1 MTHQS
6 QDQNTYEQIIEQ
18 PHTTAFQS
26 QNNHFFRPTMSRQL
40 GSLHR
45 SNSHPT
51 NLTSPIPI
59 IPLFAFPPP
68 DFPSSNVTSG
78 MNSDTNSHISV
89 LYSISQLNNPNIET
103 PDEFADSEPSPSNH
117 FHNSSNFSQPPFQP
131 ILSNNPDPI
140 TSTPSYASQVTPTY
154 SSLHSDQSSHSPDT
168 PRISP
173 ELDNFITLQQQP
185 YHLHTP
191 TINQIS
197 STINSSNPPTPTPS
211 SNYTESLAPSSTST
225 ESSHNTNRA
234 YRTFK
239 RKFPNHPFPAKPG
252 TAREYINHPKHTNTK
267 EFLAITLP
275 SFPQYTLNTPHDTNE
290 TRNFV
295 DEYVL
300 MPTLSWTS
308 YYHFTNPL
316 CLPLSNTHIDIERN
330 TDMLYRLTTPLT
342 ARQFT
347 YVGYKKSLKT
357 HTAPRANEYT
367 LEYYDHNIIRAN
379 QDQFL
384 DDDRFANPQI
394 TEKFFIKTPY
404 IFTLNIFDRKF
415 DHIISEALTDTQAY
429 ESFKE
434 RFQIFSLTFH
444 FLAPHERDLHCSH
457 DIMLRTKQTHTYSY
471 YRFIQNHFDLH
482 TPSRQP
488 HHRFQFINSKY
499 TSPFFLNFT
508 YCIKDTNLHGILR
521 NYDPIT
527 QMYIFC
533 PITKTFNAEESRP
546 FLIPHEFVQPIEIPI
561 LEFIHNTKFNHK
573 LYNLIQ
579 NTPYEFAVGT
589 EELTTIKALQ
599 LLWPLLQTENIIR
612 ILAKL
617 LTTSELIH
625 DIFPHGF
632 FPDD

>member
-1 MTHQS
+1 
-6 QDQNTYEQIIEQ
+6 
-18 PHTTAFQS
+18 
-26 QNNHFFRPTMSRQL
+26 MSRQL

-51 NLTSPIPI
+51 NLPSSIPI

-78 MNSDTNSHISV
+78 MNSDTNSQISV

-103 PDEFADSEPSPSNH
+103 PDEFADSEPSPSNN
-117 FHNSSNFSQPPFQP
+117 FHNPSHFSQPPFQP

-140 TSTPSYASQVTPTY
+140 TPTPSYASQVTPTY
-154 SSLHSDQSSHSPDT
+154 SSYHSDQSSPDT

-185 YHLHTP
+185 YHLNTP

-197 STINSSNPPTPTPS
+197 STTNSSNPPTPS

-225 ESSHNTNRA
+225 ESSLNTNRA

-252 TAREYINHPKHTNTK
+252 TAREYINHPQHTNTR

-275 SFPQYTLNTPHDTNE
+275 SFPQYTLNTPHDANE

-316 CLPLSNTHIDIERN
+316 CLPLTNTSIDIDRN
-330 TDMLYRLTTPLT
+330 KDMLYRLTTPLT

-347 YVGYKKSLKT
+347 YVGYKKSLKI

-404 IFTLNIFDRKF
+404 VFTLNIFDRKF
-415 DHIISEALTDTQAY
+415 DHIISEALTSTQAY

-499 TSPFFLNFT
+499 TSPYFLNFT

-599 LLWPLLQTENIIR
+599 LLWPLLQTKNIIR

>member
-1 MTHQS
+1 
-6 QDQNTYEQIIEQ
+6 
-18 PHTTAFQS
+18 
-26 QNNHFFRPTMSRQL
+26 MSRQL

-103 PDEFADSEPSPSNH
+103 PDEFADSEPSPSNN
-117 FHNSSNFSQPPFQP
+117 FHNPSNFSQPPFQP

-140 TSTPSYASQVTPTY
+140 TPTPSYASQVTPTY
-154 SSLHSDQSSHSPDT
+154 SSYHSDQSSHSPDT

-185 YHLHTP
+185 YHLNTP

-197 STINSSNPPTPTPS
+197 STTDSSNPPTPS
-211 SNYTESLAPSSTST
+211 SNYTESLTPSSTST
-225 ESSHNTNRA
+225 ISSLNTNRA

-252 TAREYINHPKHTNTK
+252 TACEYINHPQHTNTK

-316 CLPLSNTHIDIERN
+316 CLPLSSTSIDIERN
-330 TDMLYRLTTPLT
+330 KDMLYRLTTPLT

-347 YVGYKKSLKT
+347 YVGYKKSLKI

-404 IFTLNIFDRKF
+404 VFTLNIFDRKF
-415 DHIISEALTDTQAY
+415 DHIISEALTNTQAY

-499 TSPFFLNFT
+499 TSPYILNFT
-508 YCIKDTNLHGILR
+508 YGIKDTNLHGILR

-599 LLWPLLQTENIIR
+599 LLWPLLQTKNIIR

>member
-1 MTHQS
+1 
-6 QDQNTYEQIIEQ
+6 
-18 PHTTAFQS
+18 
-26 QNNHFFRPTMSRQL
+26 MSRQL

-51 NLTSPIPI
+51 NLTSSIPI

-78 MNSDTNSHISV
+78 MNSDTDSQISV

-103 PDEFADSEPSPSNH
+103 PDEFADSEPSPSNN
-117 FHNSSNFSQPPFQP
+117 FHNPSHFSQPPFQP

-140 TSTPSYASQVTPTY
+140 TPTPSYASQVTPTY
-154 SSLHSDQSSHSPDT
+154 SSYHSDQSSPDT

-185 YHLHTP
+185 YHLNTP

-197 STINSSNPPTPTPS
+197 STTNSSNPPTPS

-225 ESSHNTNRA
+225 ESSLNTNRA

-252 TAREYINHPKHTNTK
+252 TAREYINHPQHTNTR

-275 SFPQYTLNTPHDTNE
+275 SFPQYTLNTPHDANE

-316 CLPLSNTHIDIERN
+316 CLPLTNTSIETDRN
-330 TDMLYRLTTPLT
+330 KDMLYRLTTPLT

-347 YVGYKKSLKT
+347 YVGYKKSLKI

-404 IFTLNIFDRKF
+404 VFTLNIFDRKF
-415 DHIISEALTDTQAY
+415 DHIISEALTNTQAY

-499 TSPFFLNFT
+499 TSPYFLNFT

-599 LLWPLLQTENIIR
+599 LLWPLLQTKNIIR

>member
-1 MTHQS
+1 
-6 QDQNTYEQIIEQ
+6 
-18 PHTTAFQS
+18 
-26 QNNHFFRPTMSRQL
+26 MSRQL

-51 NLTSPIPI
+51 NLTSSIPI

-78 MNSDTNSHISV
+78 MNSDTNSQISV

-103 PDEFADSEPSPSNH
+103 PDEFADSEPSPSNN
-117 FHNSSNFSQPPFQP
+117 FHNPSHFSQPPFQP

-140 TSTPSYASQVTPTY
+140 TPTPSYASQVTPTY
-154 SSLHSDQSSHSPDT
+154 SSYHSDQSSPDT

-185 YHLHTP
+185 YHLNTP

-197 STINSSNPPTPTPS
+197 STTNSSNPPTPS

-225 ESSHNTNRA
+225 ESSLNTNRA

-239 RKFPNHPFPAKPG
+239 RKFPNHHFPAKPG
-252 TAREYINHPKHTNTK
+252 TAREYINHPQHTNTR

-275 SFPQYTLNTPHDTNE
+275 SFPQYTLNTPHDANE

-316 CLPLSNTHIDIERN
+316 CLPLTNTSIDTDRN
-330 TDMLYRLTTPLT
+330 KDMLYRLTTPLT

-347 YVGYKKSLKT
+347 YVGYKKSLKI

-384 DDDRFANPQI
+384 DEDRFANPQI

-404 IFTLNIFDRKF
+404 VFTLNIFDRKF
-415 DHIISEALTDTQAY
+415 DHIISEALTSTQAY

-499 TSPFFLNFT
+499 TSPYFLNFT

-561 LEFIHNTKFNHK
+561 LEFIHNTTFNHK

-599 LLWPLLQTENIIR
+599 LLWPLLQTKNIIR

>member
-1 MTHQS
+1 
-6 QDQNTYEQIIEQ
+6 
-18 PHTTAFQS
+18 
-26 QNNHFFRPTMSRQL
+26 MSRQL

-51 NLTSPIPI
+51 NLTSSIPI

-78 MNSDTNSHISV
+78 MNSDTNSQISV

-103 PDEFADSEPSPSNH
+103 PDEFADSEPSPSNN
-117 FHNSSNFSQPPFQP
+117 FHNPSQFSQPPFQP

-140 TSTPSYASQVTPTY
+140 TPTPSYASQVTPTY
-154 SSLHSDQSSHSPDT
+154 SSYHSDQSSPDT

-185 YHLHTP
+185 YHLNTP

-197 STINSSNPPTPTPS
+197 STTNSSNPPTPS

-225 ESSHNTNRA
+225 ESSLNTNRA

-252 TAREYINHPKHTNTK
+252 TAREYINHPQHTNTR

-275 SFPQYTLNTPHDTNE
+275 SFPQYTLNTPHDANE

-316 CLPLSNTHIDIERN
+316 CLPLTNTSIDIDRN
-330 TDMLYRLTTPLT
+330 KDMLYRLTTPLT

-347 YVGYKKSLKT
+347 YVGYKKSLKI

-404 IFTLNIFDRKF
+404 VFTLNIFDRKF
-415 DHIISEALTDTQAY
+415 DHIISEALASTQAY

-499 TSPFFLNFT
+499 TSPYFLNFT

-589 EELTTIKALQ
+589 EELTIIKALQ
-599 LLWPLLQTENIIR
+599 LLWPLLQTKNIIR

-617 LTTSELIH
+617 LTTSELVH

>member
-1 MTHQS
+1 
-6 QDQNTYEQIIEQ
+6 
-18 PHTTAFQS
+18 
-26 QNNHFFRPTMSRQL
+26 MSRQL

-103 PDEFADSEPSPSNH
+103 PDEFADSEPSPSNN
-117 FHNSSNFSQPPFQP
+117 FHNPSNFSQPPFQP

-140 TSTPSYASQVTPTY
+140 TPTPSYASQVTPTY
-154 SSLHSDQSSHSPDT
+154 SSYHSDQSSHSPDT

-185 YHLHTP
+185 YHLNTP

-197 STINSSNPPTPTPS
+197 STTNSSNPPTPS
-211 SNYTESLAPSSTST
+211 SNYTESLTPSSTST
-225 ESSHNTNRA
+225 ISSLNTNRA

-252 TAREYINHPKHTNTK
+252 TAREYINHPQHTNTK

-275 SFPQYTLNTPHDTNE
+275 SFPQYTLNTPHDANE

-316 CLPLSNTHIDIERN
+316 CLPLSSTSIDIDRN
-330 TDMLYRLTTPLT
+330 KDMLYQLTTPLT

-347 YVGYKKSLKT
+347 YVGYKKSLKI

-404 IFTLNIFDRKF
+404 TFTLNIFDRKF

-482 TPSRQP
+482 TPSRQS

-499 TSPFFLNFT
+499 TSPYFLNFT

-546 FLIPHEFVQPIEIPI
+546 FLIPHEFLQPIEIPI

-599 LLWPLLQTENIIR
+599 LLWPLLQTKNIIR
-612 ILAKL
+612 IIAKL

>member
-1 MTHQS
+1 
-6 QDQNTYEQIIEQ
+6 
-18 PHTTAFQS
+18 
-26 QNNHFFRPTMSRQL
+26 MSRQL

-103 PDEFADSEPSPSNH
+103 PDEFADSEPSPSNN
-117 FHNSSNFSQPPFQP
+117 FHNPSNFSQPPFQP
-131 ILSNNPDPI
+131 ILSNNSDPI
-140 TSTPSYASQVTPTY
+140 TPTPSYASQVTPTY
-154 SSLHSDQSSHSPDT
+154 SSYHSDRSSHSPDT

-185 YHLHTP
+185 YHLNTP

-197 STINSSNPPTPTPS
+197 STTNSSNPPTPS
-211 SNYTESLAPSSTST
+211 SNYTESLTPSSTST
-225 ESSHNTNRA
+225 ISSLNTNRA

-252 TAREYINHPKHTNTK
+252 TAREYINHPQHTNTK

-275 SFPQYTLNTPHDTNE
+275 SFPQYTLNTPHDANE

-316 CLPLSNTHIDIERN
+316 CLPLSNTSIDIERSK
-330 TDMLYRLTTPLT
+330 DMLYRLTTPLT

-347 YVGYKKSLKT
+347 YVGYKKSLKI
-357 HTAPRANEYT
+357 HTAPRTNEYT

-384 DDDRFANPQI
+384 DEDRFANPQI

-404 IFTLNIFDRKF
+404 VFTLNIFNRKF
-415 DHIISEALTDTQAY
+415 DHIISEALTNTQAY

-499 TSPFFLNFT
+499 TSPYFLNFT

-599 LLWPLLQTENIIR
+599 LLWPLLQTKNIIR

>member
-1 MTHQS
+1 
-6 QDQNTYEQIIEQ
+6 
-18 PHTTAFQS
+18 
-26 QNNHFFRPTMSRQL
+26 MSRQL

-68 DFPSSNVTSG
+68 DFPPSNVTSG
-78 MNSDTNSHISV
+78 MNSDTNSQISV
-89 LYSISQLNNPNIET
+89 LYSISPLNNPNIET
-103 PDEFADSEPSPSNH
+103 PDEFADSEPSPSNN
-117 FHNSSNFSQPPFQP
+117 FHNPSHFSQPPFQP

-140 TSTPSYASQVTPTY
+140 TPTPSYASQVTPTY
-154 SSLHSDQSSHSPDT
+154 SSYHSDQSSPDT

-185 YHLHTP
+185 YHLNTP

-197 STINSSNPPTPTPS
+197 STTNSSNPPTPS

-225 ESSHNTNRA
+225 ESSLNTNRA

-252 TAREYINHPKHTNTK
+252 TAREYINHPQHTNTK

-275 SFPQYTLNTPHDTNE
+275 SFPQYTLNTPHDANE

-295 DEYVL
+295 DDYVL

-316 CLPLSNTHIDIERN
+316 CLPLTNTSIDTDRN
-330 TDMLYRLTTPLT
+330 KDMLYRLTTPLT

-347 YVGYKKSLKT
+347 YVGYKKSLKI

-404 IFTLNIFDRKF
+404 VFTLNIFDRKF
-415 DHIISEALTDTQAY
+415 DHIISEALTNTQAY

-499 TSPFFLNFT
+499 TSPYFLNFT

-599 LLWPLLQTENIIR
+599 LLWPLLQTKNIIR

>member
-1 MTHQS
+1 
-6 QDQNTYEQIIEQ
+6 
-18 PHTTAFQS
+18 
-26 QNNHFFRPTMSRQL
+26 MSRQL

-51 NLTSPIPI
+51 NLTSSIPI

-78 MNSDTNSHISV
+78 MNSDTNSQISV

-103 PDEFADSEPSPSNH
+103 PDEFADSEPSPSNN
-117 FHNSSNFSQPPFQP
+117 FHNPSQFSQPPFQP

-140 TSTPSYASQVTPTY
+140 TPTPSYASQVTPTY
-154 SSLHSDQSSHSPDT
+154 SSYHSDQSSPDT

-185 YHLHTP
+185 YHLNTP

-197 STINSSNPPTPTPS
+197 STTNSSNPPTPS

-225 ESSHNTNRA
+225 ESSLNTNRA

-252 TAREYINHPKHTNTK
+252 TAREYINHPQHTNTR

-275 SFPQYTLNTPHDTNE
+275 SFPQYTLNTTHDANE

-316 CLPLSNTHIDIERN
+316 CLPLTNTSIDIDRN
-330 TDMLYRLTTPLT
+330 KDMLYRLTTPLT

-347 YVGYKKSLKT
+347 YVGYKKSLKI

-394 TEKFFIKTPY
+394 TEKFFIKTLY
-404 IFTLNIFDRKF
+404 VFTLNIFDRKF
-415 DHIISEALTDTQAY
+415 DHIISEALTSTQAY

-499 TSPFFLNFT
+499 TSPYFLNFT

-599 LLWPLLQTENIIR
+599 LLWPLLQTKNIIR

>member
-1 MTHQS
+1 
-6 QDQNTYEQIIEQ
+6 
-18 PHTTAFQS
+18 
-26 QNNHFFRPTMSRQL
+26 MSRQL

-68 DFPSSNVTSG
+68 DFPPSNVTSG

-103 PDEFADSEPSPSNH
+103 PDEFADSEPSPSNN
-117 FHNSSNFSQPPFQP
+117 FHNPSNFSQPPFQP

-140 TSTPSYASQVTPTY
+140 TPTPSYASQVTPTY
-154 SSLHSDQSSHSPDT
+154 SSYHSDQSSHSPDT

-173 ELDNFITLQQQP
+173 ELDNFITLQQQS
-185 YHLHTP
+185 YHLNTP

-197 STINSSNPPTPTPS
+197 STTNSSNPPTPS
-211 SNYTESLAPSSTST
+211 SNYTESLTPSSTST
-225 ESSHNTNRA
+225 ISSLNTNRA

-239 RKFPNHPFPAKPG
+239 RKFPNNPFPTKPG
-252 TAREYINHPKHTNTK
+252 TAREYINHPQHTNTK

-275 SFPQYTLNTPHDTNE
+275 SFPQYTLNTPHDANE
-290 TRNFV
+290 TRNYV

-316 CLPLSNTHIDIERN
+316 CLPLSNTSIDIERN
-330 TDMLYRLTTPLT
+330 KDMLYRLTTPLT

-347 YVGYKKSLKT
+347 YVGYKKSLKI

-404 IFTLNIFDRKF
+404 VFTLNIFDRKF
-415 DHIISEALTDTQAY
+415 DHIISEALTYTQAY

-499 TSPFFLNFT
+499 TSPYFLNFT

-599 LLWPLLQTENIIR
+599 LLWPLLQTKNIIR

>member
-1 MTHQS
+1 
-6 QDQNTYEQIIEQ
+6 
-18 PHTTAFQS
+18 
-26 QNNHFFRPTMSRQL
+26 MSRQL

-51 NLTSPIPI
+51 NLTSTIPI

-103 PDEFADSEPSPSNH
+103 PDEFADSEPSPSNK
-117 FHNSSNFSQPPFQP
+117 FHNPSNFSQPPFQP

-140 TSTPSYASQVTPTY
+140 TPTPSYASQVTPTY
-154 SSLHSDQSSHSPDT
+154 SSYQSDQSSHSPDT

-185 YHLHTP
+185 YHLNTP

-197 STINSSNPPTPTPS
+197 SITISSNPPTPS
-211 SNYTESLAPSSTST
+211 SNYTESLTPSSTST
-225 ESSHNTNRA
+225 ISSLNTNRA

-252 TAREYINHPKHTNTK
+252 TAREYINHPQHTNTK

-275 SFPQYTLNTPHDTNE
+275 SFPQYTLNTPHDANE

-316 CLPLSNTHIDIERN
+316 CLPLSSTSIDIERN
-330 TDMLYRLTTPLT
+330 KDMLYQLTTPLT

-546 FLIPHEFVQPIEIPI
+546 FLIPHEFLQPIEIPI

-599 LLWPLLQTENIIR
+599 LLWPLLQTKNIIR

>member
-1 MTHQS
+1 
-6 QDQNTYEQIIEQ
+6 
-18 PHTTAFQS
+18 
-26 QNNHFFRPTMSRQL
+26 MSRQL

-78 MNSDTNSHISV
+78 MNSDTNSHTSV

-103 PDEFADSEPSPSNH
+103 PDEFADSEPSPSNN
-117 FHNSSNFSQPPFQP
+117 FHNPSNFSQPPFQP

-140 TSTPSYASQVTPTY
+140 TPTPSYASQITPTY
-154 SSLHSDQSSHSPDT
+154 SSYHSDQSSHSPDT

-185 YHLHTP
+185 YHLNTP

-197 STINSSNPPTPTPS
+197 STTNSSNPPTPS
-211 SNYTESLAPSSTST
+211 SNYTESLTPSSTST
-225 ESSHNTNRA
+225 ISSLNTNRA

-252 TAREYINHPKHTNTK
+252 TAREYINHPQHTNTK

-275 SFPQYTLNTPHDTNE
+275 SFPQYTLNTPHDANE

-316 CLPLSNTHIDIERN
+316 CLPLSSTSIDIDRN
-330 TDMLYRLTTPLT
+330 KDMLYQLTTPLT

-347 YVGYKKSLKT
+347 YVGYKKSLKI

-367 LEYYDHNIIRAN
+367 LDYYDHNIIRAN

-384 DDDRFANPQI
+384 DDDCFANPQI

-404 IFTLNIFDRKF
+404 VFTLNIFDRKF
-415 DHIISEALTDTQAY
+415 DHIISEALTNTQAY

-499 TSPFFLNFT
+499 TSPYFLNFT

-546 FLIPHEFVQPIEIPI
+546 FLIPHEFLQPIEIPI

-599 LLWPLLQTENIIR
+599 LLWPLLQTKNIIR

>member
-1 MTHQS
+1 
-6 QDQNTYEQIIEQ
+6 
-18 PHTTAFQS
+18 
-26 QNNHFFRPTMSRQL
+26 MSRQL

-68 DFPSSNVTSG
+68 DFSPSNVTSG

-103 PDEFADSEPSPSNH
+103 PDEFADSEPSPSNN
-117 FHNSSNFSQPPFQP
+117 FHNSLNFSQPPFQP

-140 TSTPSYASQVTPTY
+140 TPTPSYASQVTPTY
-154 SSLHSDQSSHSPDT
+154 SSYHSDQSSHSPDT

-185 YHLHTP
+185 YHLNTP

-197 STINSSNPPTPTPS
+197 STTNSSNPPTPS
-211 SNYTESLAPSSTST
+211 SNYTESLTPSSTST
-225 ESSHNTNRA
+225 ISSLNTNRA

-252 TAREYINHPKHTNTK
+252 TAREYINHPQHTNTK

-275 SFPQYTLNTPHDTNE
+275 SFPQYTLNTPHDANE

-316 CLPLSNTHIDIERN
+316 CLPLSNTSIDIERN
-330 TDMLYRLTTPLT
+330 KDMLYQLTTPLT

-347 YVGYKKSLKT
+347 YVGYKKSLKI

-404 IFTLNIFDRKF
+404 VFTLNIFDRKF
-415 DHIISEALTDTQAY
+415 DHIISEALTNTQAY

-499 TSPFFLNFT
+499 TSPYFLNFT

-533 PITKTFNAEESRP
+533 PITKTFNAEESRL

-599 LLWPLLQTENIIR
+599 LLWPLLQTKNIIR

>member
-1 MTHQS
+1 
-6 QDQNTYEQIIEQ
+6 
-18 PHTTAFQS
+18 
-26 QNNHFFRPTMSRQL
+26 MSRQL

-103 PDEFADSEPSPSNH
+103 PDEFADSEPSPSNN
-117 FHNSSNFSQPPFQP
+117 FHNPSNFSQPPFQP

-140 TSTPSYASQVTPTY
+140 TPTPSYASQVTPTY
-154 SSLHSDQSSHSPDT
+154 SSYHSDQSSHSPDT

-185 YHLHTP
+185 YHLNTP

-197 STINSSNPPTPTPS
+197 STTNSSNPPTPS
-211 SNYTESLAPSSTST
+211 SNYTESLTPSSTST
-225 ESSHNTNRA
+225 ISSLNTNRA

-252 TAREYINHPKHTNTK
+252 TAREYINHPQHTNTK

-275 SFPQYTLNTPHDTNE
+275 SFPQYTLNTPHDANE

-316 CLPLSNTHIDIERN
+316 CLPLSNTSIDIDRN
-330 TDMLYRLTTPLT
+330 KDMLYQLTTPLT

-347 YVGYKKSLKT
+347 YVGYKKSLKI

-482 TPSRQP
+482 TPSRQS

-499 TSPFFLNFT
+499 TSPYFLNFT
-508 YCIKDTNLHGILR
+508 YCIKKTNLHGILR

-546 FLIPHEFVQPIEIPI
+546 FLIPHEFLQPIEIPI

-599 LLWPLLQTENIIR
+599 LLWPLLQTKNIIR

>member
-1 MTHQS
+1 
-6 QDQNTYEQIIEQ
+6 
-18 PHTTAFQS
+18 
-26 QNNHFFRPTMSRQL
+26 MSRQL

-51 NLTSPIPI
+51 NLTSSIPI

-78 MNSDTNSHISV
+78 MNSDTNSQISV

-103 PDEFADSEPSPSNH
+103 PDEFADSEPSPSNN
-117 FHNSSNFSQPPFQP
+117 FHNPSHFSQPPFQP
-131 ILSNNPDPI
+131 ILSNNSDPI
-140 TSTPSYASQVTPTY
+140 TPTPSYASQVTPTY
-154 SSLHSDQSSHSPDT
+154 SSYHSDQSSPDT

-185 YHLHTP
+185 YHLNTP

-197 STINSSNPPTPTPS
+197 STTNSSNPPTPS
-211 SNYTESLAPSSTST
+211 SNYTESLTPSSTST
-225 ESSHNTNRA
+225 ISSFNTNRA

-252 TAREYINHPKHTNTK
+252 TAREYINHPQHTNTK

-275 SFPQYTLNTPHDTNE
+275 SFPQYTLNTPHDANE

-316 CLPLSNTHIDIERN
+316 CLPLSNTSIDIERN
-330 TDMLYRLTTPLT
+330 KDMLYRLTTPLT

-347 YVGYKKSLKT
+347 YVGYKKSLKI

-384 DDDRFANPQI
+384 DEDRFANPQI

-404 IFTLNIFDRKF
+404 VFTLNIFDRKF
-415 DHIISEALTDTQAY
+415 DHIISEALTNTQAY

-482 TPSRQP
+482 TPSRQS

-499 TSPFFLNFT
+499 TSPYFLNFT

-599 LLWPLLQTENIIR
+599 LLWPLLQTKNIIR

>member
-1 MTHQS
+1 
-6 QDQNTYEQIIEQ
+6 
-18 PHTTAFQS
+18 
-26 QNNHFFRPTMSRQL
+26 
-40 GSLHR
+40 
-45 SNSHPT
+45 
-51 NLTSPIPI
+51 
-59 IPLFAFPPP
+59 
-68 DFPSSNVTSG
+68 

-103 PDEFADSEPSPSNH
+103 PDEFADSEPSPSNN
-117 FHNSSNFSQPPFQP
+117 FHNPSNFSQPPFQP

-140 TSTPSYASQVTPTY
+140 TPTPSYASQVTPTY
-154 SSLHSDQSSHSPDT
+154 SSYHSDQSSHSPNT

-185 YHLHTP
+185 YHLNTP

-197 STINSSNPPTPTPS
+197 STTNSSNPPTPS
-211 SNYTESLAPSSTST
+211 SNYTESLTPSSTST
-225 ESSHNTNRA
+225 ISSLNTNRA

-252 TAREYINHPKHTNTK
+252 TAREYINHPQHTNTK

-290 TRNFV
+290 TCNFV

-316 CLPLSNTHIDIERN
+316 CLPLSNTSIDIERN
-330 TDMLYRLTTPLT
+330 KDILYRLTTPLT

-347 YVGYKKSLKT
+347 YVGYKKSLKI

-404 IFTLNIFDRKF
+404 VFTLNIFDRKF
-415 DHIISEALTDTQAY
+415 DHIISEALTNTQAY

-499 TSPFFLNFT
+499 TSPYFLNFT

-546 FLIPHEFVQPIEIPI
+546 FLIPHEFLQPIEIPI

-579 NTPYEFAVGT
+579 NTPYEFAIGT

-599 LLWPLLQTENIIR
+599 LLWPLLQTKNIIR